1 MTEAEFCKLAQAT
14 MDKLIGQPVVLLD
27 EVLLEEAHPM
37 AQEHFKGL
45 EEPSNKKAKVN
56 KPVTG
61 EYGVKHSAA
70 FTAAGTDWWAPSAF
84 RDDNAKE

>member
-1 MTEAEFCKLAQAT
+1 MTEAEFCQLAQAT

-27 EVLLEEAHPM
+27 DVPSEEARPM
-37 AQEHFKGL
+37 VQEHLKGL

-61 EYGVKHSAA
+61 EWGVKHSAA
-70 FTAAGTDWWAPSAF
+70 FTAAGTD
-84 RDDNAKE
+84 